1 MLEKG
6 DLITLSNEKQ
16 YLVVDQ
22 IKYKGKNYLFLV
34 SKDGISDISVFLFEN
49 DDLKVI
55 KNVELYQELLSIF
68 KEKVVI

>member
-55 KNVELYQELLSIF
+55 KNVELYQELLWIF